1 MSSRAA
7 ADVDV
12 FLGGLVH
19 ARKAEVE
26 HLRAAILAAD
36 AELTEQVKWRAP
48 SFCSGGDD
56 RVTFRLQP
64 GDRVELVFHRGAK
77 VRADVDVFEF
87 HDPTGLM
94 RWSPPDRGVVVL
106 ADASD
111 TEHKTAA
118 VVALVKAWVAATV
131 P

>member
-1 MSSRAA
+1 MTNQASAS
-7 ADVDV
+7 VDS
-12 FLGGLVH
+12 FLDGLAH
-19 ARKAEVE
+19 ARKAEVQ
-26 HLRAAILAAD
+26 HLRAAILASD
-36 AELTEQVKWRAP
+36 VDLTEQVKWKAP

-77 VRADVDVFEF
+77 VRADVDTFEF

-94 RWSPPDRGVVVL
+94 RWSTPDRGVVVL
-106 ADASD
+106 ADAAD
-111 TEHKTAA
+111 TALKTAA
-118 VVALVKAWVAATV
+118 VVALVEAWIAATT